1 MRVSEIRVK
10 RIRVNQGLG
19 VLLLKYFVWLF
30 LKYHL
35 TMYSSFSF
43 YRYHCSHNHSW
54 ICQKSVPTI
63 QRIFTIYQCELNGQ
77 AWTQDQTNN
86 KHKQENIILIVPPNS
101 LSQTIISLFSLVW
114 WEKEKKIST
123 KAAYVETQQKILLQ
137 CNNIYYSF

>member
-1 MRVSEIRVK
+1 M
-10 RIRVNQGLG
+10 GLLFFIIKNAYCKTIQINVILWGIVG
-19 VLLLKYFVWLF
+19 VAETQKMYILLFRYFVWLF

-35 TMYSSFSF
+35 TMYSFF
-43 YRYHCSHNHSW
+43 YRYHCSPNHSW

-86 KHKQENIILIVPPNS
+86 KHKQENMILIVPPNS

-114 WEKEKKIST
+114 WEKE
-123 KAAYVETQQKILLQ
+123 
-137 CNNIYYSF
+137 NNDQY